1 MMRKNLPLKFWSTT
15 LLVGVLLLP
24 QTAALAWH
32 DTGHMVIAQIAYN
45 RLSSAARA
53 RVDKLLVP
61 PPDRRGYVFFCDKTY
76 DPLTI
81 ATWMDDLRVDSMHA
95 DLAPWHYINY
105 KPIFDGIP
113 ARNIEPAQENVMARI
128 EWCVETLKKGGDQDT
143 FAANKNSAEVL
154 GYLYHL
160 AGDVHQPLH
169 AATRYS
175 SKNTDGDEGG
185 NLFLV
190 TMPEPTRIKNLH
202 AYWDAA
208 GGLFD
213 FRSVKRPLDAN
224 GRAEIQHLAKSI
236 MAAHPVTTF
245 PQSKDINPKTWVE
258 ESNQL
263 ARQVVF
269 AGISD
274 GGAPSKAYGNRAKE
288 VSQKRIA
295 LAGYRLAEVL
305 NTIYK

>member
-1 MMRKNLPLKFWSTT
+1 MMRKNLSLKFWSTA
-15 LLVGVLLLP
+15 LIVCALLLP
-24 QTAALAWH
+24 QTAAFAWH
-32 DTGHMVIAQIAYN
+32 DTGHMVIAQITYN
-45 RLSSAARA
+45 RLSLAARA

-61 PPDRRGYVFFCDKTY
+61 PPDRRGHVFFCDKTY

-81 ATWMDDLRVDSMHA
+81 ATWMDDLRADSMHA

-113 ARNIEPAQENVMARI
+113 ARNLEPAQENVMARI
-128 EWCVETLKKGGDQDT
+128 EWCVETLKKGKDHDT
-143 FAANKNSAEVL
+143 PAANKNSAEVL

-175 SKNTDGDEGG
+175 SKNLDGDAGG

-213 FRSVKRPLDAN
+213 FQTIARPLDAN
-224 GRAEIQHLAKSI
+224 GKAEIQRLAKSI

-245 PQSKDINPKTWVE
+245 PQFKDVNPKTWVE

-274 GGAPSKAYGNRAKE
+274 GGEPSTAYGNRAKE
-288 VSQKRIA
+288 VSRKRIA